1 MDPVT
6 HTLAGL
12 ALARTGLARRTAL
25 GTATLVLAANLPDVD
40 GVAYFGPPALDL
52 AWRRGWTHG
61 VLALFVLPFLLAG
74 AMLLADRL
82 LARLGRASIPGEAR
96 PGQLLLLS
104 FVGVWSHPV
113 LDTLNTYGVRWLM
126 PFAGTWFYGD
136 TLFIVDPWLLG
147 ILAAGVLLARRWR
160 RARDFALDPAR
171 PARAAVAVAALYVVL
186 MAAGALAAR
195 RMVRSETG
203 GEALMVAPRPV
214 TPFSRYVVVAD
225 GAVYRTGTFRW
236 LGTPHLDPASVETHP
251 RPAADDPLLAQAR
264 ATEVGRRFLGWARF
278 PVARLVDGGTAIE
291 LADLRY
297 AVPGETSF
305 AVVRV
310 PVRGA
315 PPVHP

>member
-25 GTATLVLAANLPDVD
+25 GTATLVIAANLPDVD

-61 VLALFVLPFLLAG
+61 VLALVVLPFLLAG

-82 LARLGRASIPGEAR
+82 VARLRRASIPDGAR
-96 PGQLLLLS
+96 PGALLFLS

-136 TLFIVDPWLLG
+136 TLFIVDPWLLA
-147 ILAAGVLLARRWR
+147 ILAAGVLAARRR
-160 RARDFALDPAR
+160 RRVRSFALDPDRPAR
-171 PARAAVAVAALYVVL
+171 PARLAVAVAALYVVA
-186 MAAGALAAR
+186 MAAGAVAAR
-195 RMVRSETG
+195 RLVRAETG
-203 GEALMVAPRPV
+203 GEALMAAPRPV
-214 TPFSRYVVVAD
+214 NPFTRHVVVAD

-236 LGTPHLDPASVETHP
+236 LETPHLDPASMETHP
-251 RPAADDPLLAQAR
+251 RPAPDDPLLVRAR
-264 ATEVGRRFLGWARF
+264 GTEVGRRFLGWARF

-297 AVPGETSF
+297 AEPGETSF
-305 AVVRV
+305 AAVRI
-310 PVRGA
+310 PVSGRD
-315 PPVHP
+315 